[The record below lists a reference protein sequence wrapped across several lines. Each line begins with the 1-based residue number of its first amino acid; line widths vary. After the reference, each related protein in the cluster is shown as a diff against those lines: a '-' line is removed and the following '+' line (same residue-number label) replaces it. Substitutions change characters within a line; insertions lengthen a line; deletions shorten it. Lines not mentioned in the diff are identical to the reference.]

1 MYSSELGGAWKLPRK
16 SNKESNKKSS
26 NTADVI
32 NESVKSPEKVDA
44 KNSKTKFSRLEK
56 EAKKNREER
65 ISIPN
70 ELPAIA
76 MRSNMVIFP
85 NTVVPFYVGRE
96 GSLMA
101 LEEAMEKTNQLV
113 FVVNQKDPTV
123 ENPTEKDLYKV
134 GTIVRIIQVG
144 KLPDDTF
151 KVLVEG
157 IARAKFLKNV
167 GDKFFKFEVQILKAR
182 YGKSKQL
189 IALMRMVKEEL
200 SKYVQYSRK
209 IPSETLML
217 LEDVDNADV
226 FADIAASL
234 CPGTIEEKQELLEI
248 VHPAARL
255 EKILDILVRETEL
268 LEIEQQLDQK
278 VKERIEKSQREYYL
292 REKLRVIRDEL
303 GGEDD
308 VEIKELREK
317 IENGNYPE
325 HVKEKA
331 RSELSRLEKMSPYA
345 PEASVV
351 RTYLDWILELPWYE
365 KTGDTIDIDYAEK
378 ILESDHYGLEEPKKR
393 ILEYLATRKLS
404 DNAKAPIICFSG
416 PPGVGKTSLAKSIAR
431 AMNRKFGRMSLGGL
445 RDEAEIRGHRRTYV
459 GALPGRIIQL
469 IKKLQ
474 VKNPVILLDEVDK
487 MGISFQG
494 DPASALLEVLDPEQ
508 NKEFV
513 DYYIEL
519 PYDLSEVL
527 FITTANVL
535 YTIPP
540 ALRDRMEVIEI
551 SSYTDVE
558 KFHIA
563 KDYIIPKIDS
573 EFVESEERIYTFK
586 DTAIKKIIDEYT
598 LEPGVR
604 ELERQLRSLA
614 RKATLEFTKTGKTVV
629 ITPEKVEEY
638 LGHAKIREEDKLD
651 KPIVGVATGLAWTPN
666 GGTTLYIESSLV
678 PGNGGLIITGQL
690 GDVMKESVRIALS
703 LARKLCGDEY
713 TEKFS
718 KHDIH
723 IHVPEGA
730 VPKDGPSA
738 GITIT
743 TALISVVKEL
753 PIRNDIAMTG
763 EITLRGRVLP
773 VGGIK
778 EKVIAAYRKG
788 INHVILPSKNRVD
801 IDEVPKEVREKM
813 KFTFVETIEEVLEVA
828 LCDDKSIEN
837 RKRKVRKGN
846 SKVE

>member
-1 MYSSELGGAWKLPRK
+1 MP
-16 SNKESNKKSS
+16 NKNDNKGKY
-26 NTADVI
+26 
-32 NESVKSPEKVDA
+32 
-44 KNSKTKFSRLEK
+44 SRLEK
-56 EAKKNREER
+56 EAKKAREEK

-70 ELPAIA
+70 VLPAIA

-96 GSLMA
+96 ISLMA

-113 FVVNQKDPTV
+113 FVVNQKDPAV
-123 ENPTEKDLYKV
+123 ETPTEKDLYKV

-144 KLPDDTF
+144 KLPDETF

-157 IARAKFLKNV
+157 IARAKWIKNV
-167 GDKFFKFEVQILKAR
+167 GEKFFKFEIEILRTR
-182 YGKSKQL
+182 YGKSKRL

-200 SKYVQYSRK
+200 HKYVQYSRK
-209 IPSETLML
+209 IPPETLML
-217 LEDVDNADV
+217 LEDVDNPDV

-234 CPGTIEEKQELLEI
+234 CPGNIEEKQQLLEI
-248 VHPAARL
+248 VHPANRL
-255 EKILDILVRETEL
+255 ERILDILARETEL

-303 GGEDD
+303 GGEEDI
-308 VEIKELREK
+308 EIKELKEK
-317 IENGNYPE
+317 IENNNYPE
-325 HVKEKA
+325 FVKEKA
-331 RSELSRLEKMSPYA
+331 RAEINRLEKMSPYA
-345 PEASVV
+345 PEATVV
-351 RTYLDWILELPWYE
+351 RTYLDWILNLPWHE
-365 KTGDTIDIDYAEK
+365 KTDDTDDINFAEK
-378 ILESDHYGLEEPKKR
+378 VLNEDHYGLDEPKRR
-393 ILEYLATRKLS
+393 ILEYLATRKVS
-404 DNAKAPIICFSG
+404 QKAKAPIICFVG

-459 GALPGRIIQL
+459 GAMPGRIMQL
-469 IKKLQ
+469 IRKLG
-474 VKNPVILLDEVDK
+474 VKNPVILLDEIDK

-513 DYYIEL
+513 DHYIEL

-527 FITTANVL
+527 FVTTANVL

-558 KFHIA
+558 KFYIA
-563 KDYIIPKIDS
+563 KNYIIPKIES
-573 EFVESEERIYTFK
+573 EFVEKADEIFSFK
-586 DTAIKKIIDEYT
+586 DTAIKKIINEYT

-604 ELERQLRSLA
+604 ELEREIRSVV
-614 RKATLEFTKTGKTVV
+614 RKATLDAIKTGKKIV
-629 ITPEKVEEY
+629 ISPEKVTEY
-638 LGHAKIREEDKLD
+638 LGPSKIKDEDKLE
-651 KPIVGVATGLAWTPN
+651 KPMIGVTTGLAWTPN
-666 GGTTLYIESSLV
+666 GGTTLYIESTLI

-703 LARKLCGDEY
+703 LARKIVGDEY
-713 TEKFS
+713 AEKFT
-718 KHDIH
+718 KNDIH
-723 IHVPEGA
+723 VHVPEGA

-738 GITIT
+738 GVTIT
-743 TALISVVKEL
+743 TALVSVVKDI
-753 PIRNDIAMTG
+753 PVRNDIAMTG

-778 EKVIAAYRKG
+778 EKVMAAYRKG
-788 INHVILPSKNRVD
+788 IYHVILPKKNEVD
-801 IDEVPKEVREKM
+801 IEKVPEVVRTKM

-828 LCDDKSIEN
+828 LNEDNSKES
-837 RKRKVRKGN
+837 RKGRTRKGN
-846 SKVE
+846 SNTK

>member
-1 MYSSELGGAWKLPRK
+1 MDKTE
-16 SNKESNKKSS
+16 KK
-26 NTADVI
+26 N
-32 NESVKSPEKVDA
+32 NQNNQKRFA
-44 KNSKTKFSRLEK
+44 KLEK
-56 EAKKNREER
+56 EARKSREER

-70 ELPAIA
+70 ILPAIA

-96 GSLMA
+96 KSLMA
-101 LEEAMEKTNQLV
+101 LEHAMEHTNNLV
-113 FVVNQKDPTV
+113 FVVNQKDPAI
-123 ENPTEKDLYKV
+123 EDPKESDLYKV

-144 KLPDDTF
+144 KLPDNTF

-157 IARAKFLKNV
+157 IARAKWIKNV
-167 GDKFFKFEVQILKAR
+167 GEKFFEFELEILRAR
-182 YGKSKQL
+182 YGKSKRL

-200 SKYVQYSRK
+200 HKYVQYSRK
-209 IPSETLML
+209 IPPETLML

-234 CPGTIEEKQELLEI
+234 CPGSIEEKQELLEI
-248 VHPAARL
+248 IHPANRL
-255 EKILDILVRETEL
+255 EKILDILARETEL

-303 GGEDD
+303 GGEED
-308 VEIKELREK
+308 VEIKEIREK
-317 IENGNYPE
+317 IEKGNYPE

-331 RSELSRLEKMSPYA
+331 QAELQRLEKMSPYA
-345 PEASVV
+345 PEASVI
-351 RTYLDWILELPWYE
+351 RTYLDWILNLPWYE
-365 KTGDTIDIDYAEK
+365 KTEDTVDIEYAEK
-378 ILESDHYGLEEPKKR
+378 VLNEDHYGLEEPKKR

-404 DNAKAPIICFSG
+404 DKTKAPIICFVG

-459 GALPGRIIQL
+459 GAMPGRIIQL
-469 IKKLQ
+469 IRKLG
-474 VKNPVILLDEVDK
+474 VKNPVILLDEIDK

-508 NKEFV
+508 NKDFV
-513 DYYIEL
+513 DHYIEL
-519 PYDLSEVL
+519 PFDLSEVL

-558 KFHIA
+558 KFYIA
-563 KDYIIPKIDS
+563 KNYIIPKIYE
-573 EFVESEERIYTFK
+573 EFTEKKAKIFVFK
-586 DTAIKKIIDEYT
+586 DSAIKKIIHEYT

-604 ELERQLRSLA
+604 ELERQLRSVV
-614 RKATLEFTKTGKTVV
+614 RKATLEFTKTNKTVV
-629 ITPEKVEEY
+629 ITPEKVVEY
-638 LGHAKIREEDKLD
+638 LGPEKIREEDSLE
-651 KPIVGVATGLAWTPN
+651 KPLVGIATGLAWTPN
-666 GGTTLYIESSLV
+666 GGTTLYIESALI
-678 PGNGGLIITGQL
+678 PGNGQLIITGQL

-703 LARKLCGDEY
+703 LARKLCGEDY
-713 TEKFS
+713 SEKFT
-718 KHDIH
+718 KYDIH

-738 GITIT
+738 GVTIT
-743 TALISVVKEL
+743 TALVSVVKDI
-753 PIRNDIAMTG
+753 PVRNDVAMTG

-778 EKVIAAYRKG
+778 EKVLAAYRKG
-788 INHVILPSKNRVD
+788 IKTVILPKKNEVD
-801 IDEVPKEVREKM
+801 LEKIPEEAKKNM
-813 KFTFVETIEEVLEVA
+813 NFILVETIDEVLEVA
-828 LCDDKSIEN
+828 LCETNASKQTSETNRSKKRRTRKS
-837 RKRKVRKGN
+837 N
-846 SKVE
+846 SETK

>member
-1 MYSSELGGAWKLPRK
+1 MP
-16 SNKESNKKSS
+16 KESNEKASNKKVQDNKPESS
-26 NTADVI
+26 
-32 NESVKSPEKVDA
+32 KP
-44 KNSKTKFSRLEK
+44 KFSRLEK
-56 EAKKNREER
+56 EAKKSREER

-76 MRSNMVIFP
+76 MRSNIVIFP

-96 GSLMA
+96 YSLMA
-101 LEEAMEKTNQLV
+101 LEEALERTKQLV

-123 ENPTEKDLYKV
+123 ENPTEKDLYKI
-134 GTIVRIIQVG
+134 GTVVRIIQVG
-144 KLPDDTF
+144 KLPDGTF

-157 IARAKFLKNV
+157 IARAKFLRNT
-167 GDKFFKFEVQILKAR
+167 GDKFFRFEIEVLRAR
-182 YGKSKQL
+182 YSKSKRL

-200 SKYVQYSRK
+200 HKYVQYSRK
-209 IPSETLML
+209 IPLETLML
-217 LEDVDNADV
+217 LEDVDNADI

-248 VHPAARL
+248 VHPATRL
-255 EKILDILVRETEL
+255 ERILDILARETEL

-303 GGEDD
+303 GGEED
-308 VEIKELREK
+308 VEIKELQER
-317 IENGNYPE
+317 IETGNYPE
-325 HVKEKA
+325 FVKEKA
-331 RSELSRLEKMSPYA
+331 RSELKRLEKMSPYA
-345 PEASVV
+345 PEATVI
-351 RTYLDWILELPWYE
+351 RTYLDWILALPWYE
-365 KTGDTIDIDYAEK
+365 KTEDTIDIEFAEK
-378 ILESDHYGLEEPKKR
+378 ILEDDHYGLEEPKKR

-404 DNAKAPIICFSG
+404 DKAKAPIICFSG

-459 GALPGRIIQL
+459 GAMPGRIIQL
-469 IKKLQ
+469 IRKLE

-508 NKEFV
+508 NREFV

-551 SSYTDVE
+551 SSYTDME

-563 KDYIIPKIDS
+563 KNYIIPKISS
-573 EFVESEERIYTFK
+573 EFINGEKKIFNFR
-586 DTAIKKIIDEYT
+586 DGAIKKIINEYT

-604 ELERQLRSLA
+604 EMERELRSVI
-614 RKATLEFTKTGKTVV
+614 RKATLEFTKTGKTVI

-638 LGHAKIREEDKLD
+638 LGPGKIRDEDKLN

-666 GGTTLYIESSLV
+666 GGTTLYIECSLV

-703 LARKLCGDEY
+703 VVRKLCGDGYAERF
-713 TEKFS
+713 TKN
-718 KHDIH
+718 DIH

-743 TALISVVKEL
+743 TALVSIVKDI
-753 PIRNDIAMTG
+753 PVRNDIAMTG

-788 INHVILPSKNRVD
+788 INHVILPVKNEVD
-801 IDEVPKEVREKM
+801 IDKVPKEVREKM
-813 KFTFVETIEEVLEVA
+813 KFTFVETVEQVLEVA
-828 LCDDKSIEN
+828 LCENESNKDRKHKTRKSDN
-837 RKRKVRKGN
+837 
-846 SKVE
+846 

>member
-1 MYSSELGGAWKLPRK
+1 MP
-16 SNKESNKKSS
+16 NKNDNKGKY
-26 NTADVI
+26 
-32 NESVKSPEKVDA
+32 
-44 KNSKTKFSRLEK
+44 SRLEK
-56 EAKKNREER
+56 EAKKAREEK

-70 ELPAIA
+70 VLPAIA

-96 GSLMA
+96 ISLMA
-101 LEEAMEKTNQLV
+101 LEEAMEKTNQIV
-113 FVVNQKDPTV
+113 FVVNQKDPAV
-123 ENPTEKDLYKV
+123 ETPTEKDLYKV

-144 KLPDDTF
+144 KLPDETF

-157 IARAKFLKNV
+157 IARAKWIKNV
-167 GDKFFKFEVQILKAR
+167 GEKFFKFEIEILRTR
-182 YGKSKQL
+182 YGKSKRL

-200 SKYVQYSRK
+200 HKYVQYSRK
-209 IPSETLML
+209 IPPETLML
-217 LEDVDNADV
+217 LEDVDNPDV

-234 CPGTIEEKQELLEI
+234 CPGNIEEKQQLLEI
-248 VHPAARL
+248 VHPANRL
-255 EKILDILVRETEL
+255 ERILDILARETEL

-303 GGEDD
+303 GGEEDI
-308 VEIKELREK
+308 EIKELKEK
-317 IENGNYPE
+317 IENNNYPE
-325 HVKEKA
+325 FVKEKA
-331 RSELSRLEKMSPYA
+331 RAEINRLEKMSPYA
-345 PEASVV
+345 PEATVV
-351 RTYLDWILELPWYE
+351 RTYLDWILNLPWHE
-365 KTGDTIDIDYAEK
+365 KTDDTDDINFAEK
-378 ILESDHYGLEEPKKR
+378 VLNEDHYGLDEPKRR
-393 ILEYLATRKLS
+393 ILEYLATRKVS
-404 DNAKAPIICFSG
+404 QKAKAPIICFVG

-459 GALPGRIIQL
+459 GAMPGRIMQL
-469 IKKLQ
+469 IRKLG
-474 VKNPVILLDEVDK
+474 VKNPVILLDEIDK

-513 DYYIEL
+513 DHYIEL

-527 FITTANVL
+527 FVTTANVL

-558 KFHIA
+558 KFYIA
-563 KDYIIPKIDS
+563 KNYIIPKIES
-573 EFVESEERIYTFK
+573 EFVEKADEIFSFK
-586 DTAIKKIIDEYT
+586 DTAIKKIINEYT

-604 ELERQLRSLA
+604 ELEREIRSVV
-614 RKATLEFTKTGKTVV
+614 RKATLDAIKTGKKIV
-629 ITPEKVEEY
+629 ISPEKVTEY
-638 LGHAKIREEDKLD
+638 LGPSKIKDEDKLE
-651 KPIVGVATGLAWTPN
+651 KPMIGVTTGLAWTPN
-666 GGTTLYIESSLV
+666 GGTTLYIESTLI

-703 LARKLCGDEY
+703 LARKIVGDEY
-713 TEKFS
+713 AEKFT
-718 KHDIH
+718 KNDIH
-723 IHVPEGA
+723 VHVPEGA

-738 GITIT
+738 GVTIT
-743 TALISVVKEL
+743 TALVSVVKDI
-753 PIRNDIAMTG
+753 PVRNDIAMTG

-778 EKVIAAYRKG
+778 EKVMAAYRKG
-788 INHVILPSKNRVD
+788 IYHVILPKKNEVD
-801 IDEVPKEVREKM
+801 IEKVPEVVRTKM

-828 LCDDKSIEN
+828 LNEDNSKES
-837 RKRKVRKGN
+837 RKGRTRKGN
-846 SKVE
+846 SNTK

>member
-1 MYSSELGGAWKLPRK
+1 MP
-16 SNKESNKKSS
+16 NKNDNKGKY
-26 NTADVI
+26 
-32 NESVKSPEKVDA
+32 
-44 KNSKTKFSRLEK
+44 SRLEK
-56 EAKKNREER
+56 EAKKAREEK

-70 ELPAIA
+70 VLPAIA

-96 GSLMA
+96 ISLMA
-101 LEEAMEKTNQLV
+101 LEEAMEKTNQIV
-113 FVVNQKDPTV
+113 FVVNQKDPAV
-123 ENPTEKDLYKV
+123 ETPTEKDLYKV

-144 KLPDDTF
+144 KLPDETF

-157 IARAKFLKNV
+157 IARAKWIKNV
-167 GDKFFKFEVQILKAR
+167 GEKFFKFEIEILRTR
-182 YGKSKQL
+182 YGKSKRL

-200 SKYVQYSRK
+200 HKYVQYSRK
-209 IPSETLML
+209 IPPETLML
-217 LEDVDNADV
+217 LEDVDNPDV

-234 CPGTIEEKQELLEI
+234 CPGNIEEKQQLLEI
-248 VHPAARL
+248 VHPANRL
-255 EKILDILVRETEL
+255 ERILDILARETEL

-303 GGEDD
+303 GGEEDI
-308 VEIKELREK
+308 EIKELKEK
-317 IENGNYPE
+317 IENNNYPE
-325 HVKEKA
+325 FVKEKA
-331 RSELSRLEKMSPYA
+331 RAEINRLEKMSPYA
-345 PEASVV
+345 PEATVV
-351 RTYLDWILELPWYE
+351 RTYLDWILNLPWHE
-365 KTGDTIDIDYAEK
+365 KTDDTDDINFAEK
-378 ILESDHYGLEEPKKR
+378 VLNEDHYGLDEPKRR
-393 ILEYLATRKLS
+393 ILEYLATRKVS
-404 DNAKAPIICFSG
+404 QKAKAPIICFVG

-459 GALPGRIIQL
+459 GAMPGRIMQL
-469 IKKLQ
+469 IRKLG
-474 VKNPVILLDEVDK
+474 VKNPVILLDEIDK

-513 DYYIEL
+513 DHYIEL

-527 FITTANVL
+527 FVTTANVL

-558 KFHIA
+558 KFYIA
-563 KDYIIPKIDS
+563 KNYIIPKIES
-573 EFVESEERIYTFK
+573 EFVEKADEIFSFK
-586 DTAIKKIIDEYT
+586 DTAIKKIINEYT

-604 ELERQLRSLA
+604 ELEREIRSVV
-614 RKATLEFTKTGKTVV
+614 RKATLDAIKTGKKIV
-629 ITPEKVEEY
+629 ISPEKVTEY
-638 LGHAKIREEDKLD
+638 LGPSKIKDEDKLE
-651 KPIVGVATGLAWTPN
+651 KPMIGVTTGLAWTPN
-666 GGTTLYIESSLV
+666 GGTTLYIESTLI

-703 LARKLCGDEY
+703 LARKIVGDEY
-713 TEKFS
+713 AEKFT
-718 KHDIH
+718 KNDIH
-723 IHVPEGA
+723 VHVPEGA

-738 GITIT
+738 GVTIT
-743 TALISVVKEL
+743 TALVSVVKNI
-753 PIRNDIAMTG
+753 PVRNDIAMTG

-778 EKVIAAYRKG
+778 EKVMAAYRKG
-788 INHVILPSKNRVD
+788 IYHVILPKKNEVD
-801 IDEVPKEVREKM
+801 IEKVPEVVRTKM

-828 LCDDKSIEN
+828 LNEDNSKES
-837 RKRKVRKGN
+837 RKGRTRKGN
-846 SKVE
+846 SNTK